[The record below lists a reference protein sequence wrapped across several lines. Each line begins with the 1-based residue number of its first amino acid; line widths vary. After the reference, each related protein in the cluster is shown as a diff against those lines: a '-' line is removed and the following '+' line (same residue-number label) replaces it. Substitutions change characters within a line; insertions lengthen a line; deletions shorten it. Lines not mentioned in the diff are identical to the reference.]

1 MEGFNY
7 RVNDTV
13 FPVYKGKERLSN
25 FPIIP
30 PGMLGIWRSEN
41 ESEFNFWDINV

>member
-7 RVNDTV
+7 RVNDTIY
-13 FPVYKGKERLSN
+13 PVYQNGKVSDT

-30 PGMLGIWRSEN
+30 IGMLDIWRSEN
-41 ESEFNFWDINV
+41 DGEDDDFF

>member
-1 MEGFNY
+1 MEGFRY

-13 FPVYKGKERLSN
+13 YPVFRGKENQKES

-30 PGMLGIWRSEN
+30 SGMLDIWRSEN
-41 ESEFNFWDINV
+41 EEEFNF

>member
-7 RVNDTV
+7 RVNDTPY
-13 FPVYKGKERLSN
+13 PVYHGNKIDET

-30 PGMLGIWRSEN
+30 IGMLDIWRSEN
-41 ESEFNFWDINV
+41 DGADGDFF